1 MDPEAP
7 TCSCTVCCCR
17 SWLQLSLVP
26 KAAVKGWSLGGML
39 SFCFLYRAQVLFLG
53 YDQSIRKQHLTLDLL
68 NYHSGRSAALPA
80 EAAIHAFPDVAS
92 CLAPNHIGGIVE
104 GKVHPLS
111 VLDTQCLDTV
121 NLLAVIY
128 SCVLIS
134 SSTSLDTEQVS
145 GHFAMQTIASSWLL
159 QTNAIPRYS

>member
-80 EAAIHAFPDVAS
+80 KAAIHAFPDVAS
-92 CLAPNHIGGIVE
+92 CLAPNHIGGIV
-104 GKVHPLS
+104 
-111 VLDTQCLDTV
+111 
-121 NLLAVIY
+121 
-128 SCVLIS
+128 
-134 SSTSLDTEQVS
+134 
-145 GHFAMQTIASSWLL
+145 
-159 QTNAIPRYS
+159 